1 MSRCPMVGGPSQC
14 ESLAGEEKGRSQHA
28 ATVVFLP
35 SVAVFLFSV
44 GVEGAWGLWR
54 FEEEEESEESG
65 GVFFVSFLYSLR

>member
-1 MSRCPMVGGPSQC
+1 VSRCPMVGGPSQRQ
-14 ESLAGEEKGRSQHA
+14 SLAGEEKGRSQHT

-44 GVEGAWGLWR
+44 RVEGAWGLWR
-54 FEEEEESEESG
+54 FEEEESEEPG